1 VQTSPPYV
9 PVRSSAWP
17 RRRMPRWLY
26 LAGAGCLV
34 IAVAIALVHKP
45 TRSER
50 ASDLRG
56 FLTEVTTDIQSCAG
70 GVGESLQ
77 ALHEVQSGA
86 ATSPADVS
94 AGISIAQQGAAN
106 CSPANNELLD
116 NLESYQ
122 VPESLFRFR
131 LKGVVTDLIDWA
143 APNAQDVQT
152 DVASVLSAH
161 TSAARSAAEA
171 RLTAA
176 LARLDKKRADIN
188 SVLDAAIKA
197 LGVSESGPRLP
208 G

>member
-9 PVRSSAWP
+9 PVRSNGWP

-56 FLTEVTTDIQSCAG
+56 FLTEVTSDIQSCAG

-86 ATSPADVS
+86 ATSAADVS
-94 AGISIAQQGAAN
+94 AGISVAQQGAAN
-106 CSPANNELLD
+106 CAPANNELLA
-116 NLESYQ
+116 NLEGYQ
-122 VPESLFRFR
+122 VPESLDQFR

-143 APNAQDVQT
+143 APDAQDVQT
-152 DVASVLSAH
+152 DVASVLSAQ
-161 TSAARSAAEA
+161 TSVARSAATA
-171 RLTAA
+171 RLTTA
-176 LARLDKKRADIN
+176 LAALDKKRAAIN
-188 SVLDAAIKA
+188 SVLAAAIKA